1 MSTKRGLL
9 LCACALVACVVT
21 GTARAALEVGV
32 TEDAGKSTGDAGASF
47 FATLNDIGLKVN
59 RVSINWDAS
68 NPTTIPGEA
77 DIASWLPQAQA
88 AGIRIVFSVA
98 PANAKDLT
106 SGHGRMAEFGTFMTQ
121 LATRFP
127 TVKDYVIGNEPN
139 QPRFW
144 QPQYAQGTGKPLAAA
159 QYLPMLTAGYDALKA
174 VDPTITVIGVGLS
187 PRGNDQPFAKSNA
200 SRSPVR
206 FLHDLGVAYRA
217 TKRTKPI
224 MDELAFHPYPQPQ
237 QGAPTIRY
245 AWPTAGLANLDR
257 IKQAFWDAFNG
268 TAQPTFAEP
277 GNKAAK
283 PLRFDLDEVGWQV
296 APLPSLVSM
305 YTGVETPSLHPVSEQ
320 TQADYYSQI
329 IRSLECDPS
338 VRMVSFFHLVDE
350 TDLDRW
356 QSGLERVD
364 GSHRPSYDSVKQT
377 IAQTGGNCLGNAV
390 TWRHATGVILPTA
403 AWGSLTRQPWNRRV
417 WRFTASA
424 GEESAYVA
432 GLFKAGPSKT
442 AITRRLAGGRP
453 KPLLTAKGTIK
464 ATKKLVTF
472 PVRKLAPG
480 RYVYAIRMSATMNSK
495 RISVLVSRPFAVG
508 TRR

>member
-1 MSTKRGLL
+1 LL
-9 LCACALVACVVT
+9 LGACALLAFAMT
-21 GTARAALEVGV
+21 GVARAALEVGV
-32 TEDAGKSTGDAGASF
+32 TDDTGKSGGDAGASF
-47 FATLNDIGLKVN
+47 FATLNDVGLKVN
-59 RVSINWDAS
+59 RVSINWNGAS
-68 NPTTIPGEA
+68 PTTIPGES
-77 DIASWLPQAQA
+77 DIAAWLPQAQA
-88 AGIRIVFSVA
+88 AGTRIVFSVA

-106 SGHGRMAEFGTFMTQ
+106 AAPNRVAEFGTFMTQ

-144 QPQYAQGTGKPLAAA
+144 LPQYTSTGQPVAAA
-159 QYLPMLTAGYDALKA
+159 QYLPMLAAGYDALKA

-217 TKRTKPI
+217 SKRTKPI

-237 QGAPTIRY
+237 QGPPTIHY

-257 IKQAFWDAFNG
+257 IKQAVWDAFDG

-277 GNKAAK
+277 GVKATK

-296 APLPSLVSM
+296 SPLPSLVSM
-305 YTGVETPSLHPVSEQ
+305 YTGVETPTLKPVTEQ
-320 TQADYYSQI
+320 TQADYYSQT

-338 VRMVSFFHLVDE
+338 VRMLNFFLLEDE
-350 TDLDRW
+350 PDLLHW
-356 QSGLERVD
+356 QSGLERID

-377 IAQTGGNCLGNAV
+377 IAQTGGNCLGQAV
-390 TWRHATGVILPTA
+390 TWRHATAVVLPTA
-403 AWGSLTRQPWNRRV
+403 TWGSLARQPRSRKL

-424 GEESAYVA
+424 GEEAAYVA
-432 GLFKAGPSKT
+432 GLFKAGPSK
-442 AITRRLAGGRP
+442 AALAKRLAGRRP
-453 KPLLTAKGTIK
+453 KPLLLTKGTIE
-464 ATKKLVTF
+464 ATKKLVSF
-472 PVRKLAPG
+472 PAHKLKPG
-480 RYVYAIRMSATMNSK
+480 RYVYAIRMSATMNP
-495 RISVLVSRPFAVG
+495 RRVSVLVSRPFTVG
-508 TRR
+508 R

>member
-1 MSTKRGLL
+1 LSGKRGLL
-9 LCACALVACVVT
+9 LCACALVAFAVT
-21 GTARAALEVGV
+21 GAARAGLEVGV
-32 TEDAGKSTGDAGASF
+32 TDDTGKSGGDAGASF
-47 FATLNDIGLKVN
+47 FTTLSDVGMKVN

-68 NPTTIPGEA
+68 KPTTIPGEI
-77 DIASWLPQAQA
+77 DIATWLPQAQA
-88 AGIRIVFSVA
+88 AGTRIVFSVA

-106 SGHGRMAEFGTFMTQ
+106 AASNRVAEFGAFMTQ

-144 QPQYAQGTGKPLAAA
+144 QPQYSPTGKPLAAA
-159 QYLPMLTAGYDALKA
+159 QYLPMLAAGYDALKA

-217 TKRTKPI
+217 SKRTKPI

-237 QGAPTIRY
+237 QGAPTIHY

-257 IKQAFWDAFNG
+257 IKQAVWDAFNR

-277 GNKAAK
+277 GNKAAR

-296 APLPSLVSM
+296 SPLPSLVSM
-305 YTGVETPSLHPVSEQ
+305 YTGVETPTLKPVTEQ
-320 TQADYYSQI
+320 TQADYYSQT

-338 VRMVSFFHLVDE
+338 VRMLNFFLLVDE
-350 TDLDRW
+350 PDLAHW
-356 QSGLERVD
+356 QSGLERID

-377 IAQTGGNCLGNAV
+377 IAQTGGNCLGKAV
-390 TWRHATGVILPTA
+390 TWRHTTAVVLPTA
-403 AWGSLTRQPWNRRV
+403 TWGSLARQPRSRKL
-417 WRFTASA
+417 WRFKVSA
-424 GEESAYVA
+424 GEEASYVA
-432 GLFKAGPSKT
+432 GLFKAGPSK
-442 AITRRLAGGRP
+442 AALARRLAGGRP
-453 KPLLTAKGTIK
+453 KPVLLTKGTIE
-464 ATKKLVTF
+464 ATNKLVSF
-472 PVRKLAPG
+472 PARKLKPG
-480 RYVYAIRMSATMNSK
+480 RYVYAIRMSATMNPQ
-495 RISVLVSRPFAVG
+495 RVTVLTSRAFTVG
-508 TRR
+508 R

>member
-1 MSTKRGLL
+1 
-9 LCACALVACVVT
+9 
-21 GTARAALEVGV
+21 
-32 TEDAGKSTGDAGASF
+32 
-47 FATLNDIGLKVN
+47 
-59 RVSINWDAS
+59 
-68 NPTTIPGEA
+68 
-77 DIASWLPQAQA
+77 
-88 AGIRIVFSVA
+88 
-98 PANAKDLT
+98 
-106 SGHGRMAEFGTFMTQ
+106 
-121 LATRFP
+121 
-127 TVKDYVIGNEPN
+127 
-139 QPRFW
+139 
-144 QPQYAQGTGKPLAAA
+144 
-159 QYLPMLTAGYDALKA
+159 
-174 VDPTITVIGVGLS
+174 
-187 PRGNDQPFAKSNA
+187 
-200 SRSPVR
+200 
-206 FLHDLGVAYRA
+206 
-217 TKRTKPI
+217 
-224 MDELAFHPYPQPQ
+224 
-237 QGAPTIRY
+237 
-245 AWPTAGLANLDR
+245 
-257 IKQAFWDAFNG
+257 
-268 TAQPTFAEP
+268 
-277 GNKAAK
+277 
-283 PLRFDLDEVGWQV
+283 
-296 APLPSLVSM
+296 M
-305 YTGVETPSLHPVSEQ
+305 YTGVETPSLRPVSEQ

-432 GLFKAGPSKT
+432 GLFKAGPSKA
-442 AITRRLAGGRP
+442 AITKRLAGGRP

-472 PVRKLAPG
+472 PVRKLTPG

-495 RISVLVSRPFAVG
+495 RISVLVSRPFVVG

>member
-1 MSTKRGLL
+1 
-9 LCACALVACVVT
+9 
-21 GTARAALEVGV
+21 
-32 TEDAGKSTGDAGASF
+32 
-47 FATLNDIGLKVN
+47 
-59 RVSINWDAS
+59 
-68 NPTTIPGEA
+68 
-77 DIASWLPQAQA
+77 
-88 AGIRIVFSVA
+88 
-98 PANAKDLT
+98 
-106 SGHGRMAEFGTFMTQ
+106 
-121 LATRFP
+121 
-127 TVKDYVIGNEPN
+127 
-139 QPRFW
+139 
-144 QPQYAQGTGKPLAAA
+144 
-159 QYLPMLTAGYDALKA
+159 MLIAGYDALKA

-277 GNKAAK
+277 GNNAAK

-296 APLPSLVSM
+296 SPLPSLVSM
-305 YTGVETPSLHPVSEQ
+305 YTGVETATLKPVTEQ

-338 VRMVSFFHLVDE
+338 VRMLNFFLLEDE
-350 TDLDRW
+350 TDLAHW

-364 GSHRPSYDSVKQT
+364 GSHRPSYDSVKQA
-377 IAQTGGNCLGNAV
+377 IAQTGGNCLGKPVA
-390 TWRHATGVILPTA
+390 WRHATGVILPTTV
-403 AWGSLTRQPWNRRV
+403 WGSLARQPSTRKS

-424 GEESAYVA
+424 GEEAAYVA
-432 GLFKAGPSKT
+432 GVFKAGPSKAT
-442 AITRRLAGGRP
+442 ITKRLAGARP
-453 KPLLTAKGTIK
+453 KPLLMTKGTIE
-464 ATKKLVTF
+464 ATKKLVGF
-472 PVRKLAPG
+472 GVHKLKPG

-495 RISVLVSRPFAVG
+495 RVTVLVSRPFVVG
-508 TRR
+508 KRR

>member
-1 MSTKRGLL
+1 LSGKRGLL
-9 LCACALVACVVT
+9 LCACALVAFALT
-21 GTARAALEVGV
+21 GAARAALEVGV
-32 TEDAGKSTGDAGASF
+32 TEDAGKTGDNGASF
-47 FATLNDIGLKVN
+47 FATLHDVGLTVN
-59 RVSINWDAS
+59 RVSINWDAA
-68 NPTTIPGEA
+68 NPATIPGEA

-88 AGIRIVFSVA
+88 EGVRIVFSVA

-106 SGHGRMAEFGTFMTQ
+106 SGHGRMAEFGSFMTQ
-121 LATRFP
+121 LANRFP

-144 QPQYAQGTGKPLAAA
+144 QPQYSPTTGKPLAAA
-159 QYLPMLTAGYDALKA
+159 QYLPMLAAGYDALKA

-217 TKRTKPI
+217 MRRTKPI

-237 QGAPTIRY
+237 QGAPTIHY

-257 IKQAFWDAFNG
+257 IKQAVWDAFNG

-277 GNKAAK
+277 GNEAAK

-305 YTGVETPSLHPVSEQ
+305 YTGVETPSLVPVSEQ

-329 IRSLECDPS
+329 IRSLACDPS
-338 VRMVSFFHLVDE
+338 VRMVSFFHLLDE
-350 TDLDRW
+350 TPLDRW

-377 IAQTGGNCLGNAV
+377 IAQTGGNCLGKAV
-390 TWRHATGVILPTA
+390 TWRHAPAVVLPTA
-403 AWGSLTRQPWNRRV
+403 TWGSLTRQPRGRKL
-417 WRFTASA
+417 WRFRVSA
-424 GEESAYVA
+424 GEEATYVA
-432 GLFKAGPSKT
+432 GLFKAGPTKA
-442 AITRRLAGGRP
+442 AIAKRLAGGRP
-453 KPLLTAKGTIK
+453 KPLLLTKGTIK
-464 ATKKLVTF
+464 ATNKLVSF
-472 PVRKLAPG
+472 PAHKLKPG
-480 RYVYAIRMSATMNSK
+480 RYVYAIRMSATMNPQ
-495 RISVLVSRPFAVG
+495 RVSVLASRPFTVG
-508 TRR
+508 R

>member
-1 MSTKRGLL
+1 MSKTRGVLV
-9 LCACALVACVVT
+9 CACVLVACAVT
-21 GTARAALEVGV
+21 GAARAALEVGV
-32 TEDAGKSTGDAGASF
+32 TEDAGKTGDAGASF
-47 FATLNDIGLKVN
+47 FATLHDVGLKVN

-68 NPTTIPGEA
+68 SPSTIPGEA

-88 AGIRIVFSVA
+88 DGIRIVFSVA

-106 SGHGRMAEFGTFMTQ
+106 AGRGRMAEFGTFMTQ

-144 QPQYAQGTGKPLAAA
+144 QPQYSTTTGAPLAAA
-159 QYLPMLTAGYDALKA
+159 QYLPMLASGYDALKA
-174 VDPTITVIGVGLS
+174 VDPTINVIGVGLS

-217 TKRTKPI
+217 SKRTKPI

-257 IKQAFWDAFNG
+257 IKQAVWDAFNG
-268 TAQPTFAEP
+268 TGQPTFAEP
-277 GNKAAK
+277 GVTAAK

-296 APLPSLVSM
+296 SPLPALASM
-305 YTGVETPSLHPVSEQ
+305 YSGVETPSLVPVTEQ

-329 IRSLECDPS
+329 IRTLACDPS
-338 VRMVSFFHLVDE
+338 VRMLSFFHLVDE
-350 TDLDRW
+350 TQLDRW

-364 GSHRPSYDSVKQT
+364 GSHRPSYDSVKQA
-377 IAQTGGNCLGNAV
+377 IAQTGGTCLGKPV
-390 TWRHATGVILPTA
+390 VWRHATGVILPTA
-403 AWGSLTRQPWNRRV
+403 AWGSLGRQPARRKR
-417 WRFTASA
+417 WRFGATA
-424 GEESAYVA
+424 GEEASYVA
-432 GLFKAGPSKT
+432 GLFKAGASRV
-442 AITRRLAGGRP
+442 ALARRLAGARP
-453 KPLLTAKGTIK
+453 KPLLTAKGTIE
-464 ATKKLVTF
+464 AAPRVVTF
-472 PVRKLAPG
+472 PVRRLRPG

-495 RISVLVSRPFAVG
+495 RVSVLVSRPFQVG
-508 TRR
+508 ARR